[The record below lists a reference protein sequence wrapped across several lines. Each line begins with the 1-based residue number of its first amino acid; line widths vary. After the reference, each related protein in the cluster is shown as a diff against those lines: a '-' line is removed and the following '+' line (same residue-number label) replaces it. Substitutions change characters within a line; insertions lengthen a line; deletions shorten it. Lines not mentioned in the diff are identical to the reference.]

1 MSFACLAPIGSPA
14 SDEAPAAARRS
25 HRLPATDKGRLR
37 DMLACLGIDTDEIDA
52 VDPRIPVAVWQ
63 VFQGGALLLEGE
75 AAATLYVV
83 RSGTFKSTKVLED
96 GYEQVLSF
104 ALPGELLGSV
114 ALHDGRQASTLV
126 ALEDSTVYALP
137 VCDLRELRGQC
148 PVLDSALQR
157 ALSCQL
163 VRVAQTTGMSAAVS
177 SDVRLA
183 RFLLWMSQ
191 RMAEMGQSPHRL
203 LLRMG
208 RRDIASLL
216 CVAHE
221 TVSRGFTNL
230 AEAGYVLTRRKEVEL
245 LDLAGLHDFSLF
257 TRGSVTE
264 VAAHHGRDER
274 STHRASTAWL
284 ADLGGGLG
292 PSSTTC
298 TDRRQAV
305 PADSLHAVA
314 DHASRAHT

>member
-1 MSFACLAPIGSPA
+1 MSIPCLAPIGSPA
-14 SDEAPAAARRS
+14 SDDAPAARRS

-37 DMLACLGIDTDEIDA
+37 DMLACLGIDDQIDA
-52 VDPRIPVAVWQ
+52 VDPSIAVAVWQ
-63 VFQGGALLLEGE
+63 VFQGGTLLREGE
-75 AAATLYVV
+75 AAASLYVV

-114 ALHDGRQASTLV
+114 ALHDGRQASTV
-126 ALEDSTVYALP
+126 IALEDSTVYALP
-137 VCDLRELRGQC
+137 VRDLRELRGQC
-148 PVLDSALQR
+148 QVLDAALQR

-163 VRVAQTTGMSAAVS
+163 VRAAETTGMSAAVS

-230 AEAGYVLTRRKEVEL
+230 TEAGYVLTRRKEVEI
-245 LDLAGLHDFSLF
+245 LDVAALHAFSLF
-257 TRGSVTE
+257 TRGAATE
-264 VAAHHGRDER
+264 VAAPPRLRRTPCAPRVHALAPRREER
-274 STHRASTAWL
+274 
-284 ADLGGGLG
+284 LGAAQQGL
-292 PSSTTC
+292 
-298 TDRRQAV
+298 
-305 PADSLHAVA
+305 H
-314 DHASRAHT
+314 